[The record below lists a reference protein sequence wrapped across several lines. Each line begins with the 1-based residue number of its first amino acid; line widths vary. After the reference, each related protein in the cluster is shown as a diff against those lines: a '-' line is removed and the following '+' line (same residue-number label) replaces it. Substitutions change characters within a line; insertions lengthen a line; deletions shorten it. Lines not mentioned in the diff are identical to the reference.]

1 MKICTKCK
9 IEKELS
15 EFSTQK
21 NGKFGVTSVCK
32 ICFNKYAKKY
42 SQENKEKILIKS
54 KKYYQENK
62 ENKKKKRKERYQENK
77 EKSEKY
83 YEENKEKNKEKIKEY
98 YQENKEKIL
107 IKSKK
112 YYQENREMISEYRK
126 KRYNTDINFKITSN
140 LRTRF
145 KLALKNNAKSGSAV
159 KNLGCTIEEFKKYF
173 ESLFTEGMTWEKVFD
188 GSIHIDHKR
197 PLASFDLSK
206 PEEQTKACHYT
217 NLQPL
222 WAVDNLKKSDK
233 WDG

>member
-42 SQENKEKILIKS
+42 S
-54 KKYYQENK
+54 
-62 ENKKKKRKERYQENK
+62 
-77 EKSEKY
+77 
-83 YEENKEKNKEKIKEY
+83 
-98 YQENKEKIL
+98 QENKEKIL

-233 WDG
+233 WEG

>member
-1 MKICTKCK
+1 MIILEYFVSKDKSYCIIIGKKIYDI
-9 IEKELS
+9 IEL
-15 EFSTQK
+15 Q
-21 NGKFGVTSVCK
+21 
-32 ICFNKYAKKY
+32 IKKDKLD
-42 SQENKEKILIKS
+42 NLIDI
-54 KKYYQENK
+54 YTIDLRNA
-62 ENKKKKRKERYQENK
+62 
-77 EKSEKY
+77 
-83 YEENKEKNKEKIKEY
+83 
-98 YQENKEKIL
+98 
-107 IKSKK
+107 
-112 YYQENREMISEYRK
+112 NRDK
-126 KRYNTDINFKITSN
+126 NFKITSN